1 MKEKIVIDYKRII
14 ASIILLL
21 FIWLFSHIP
30 SSAGTIPIIKGDWS
44 YKIYNVTFSYDSS
57 YLPEDVG
64 FFVVRSS
71 SANNFAFFY
80 SANPFDFTLP
90 VSFYRDDGSSWTS
103 DSHIKGELVDGL
115 YVDCSAIYVV
125 SNSDH
130 SDDVKFYHAS
140 SPSKLTDGPSL
151 TLKKEVVAD
160 ILSGDILTN
169 NKISSEFISSLFP
182 KEAYSPSI
190 GGVVI
195 KKDSFKEINLKS
207 GVGNESHGISGNV
220 NVDKEYQIGI
230 DRYTST
236 GLDLFYNPVP
246 PHYSNSKFD
255 RLRIHVYAQPDIS
268 CFYSDG
274 SVFHPSEH
282 NKTFDFDYINRVNFN
297 CTYSVKRSAL
307 MDLIKTSLSEIDSIR
322 GELADS
328 SDNILITW
336 KLYFR
341 IEGKLSDSNDTFY
354 GDICK
359 VSFNSKFTSH
369 GYDDSPTA
377 TIDYGS
383 FNSNGSSDFDF
394 VASESNESLTL
405 TGSASSG
412 VSWEEGYIN
421 NSGSIGSSPIQT
433 AEDLMGQIKGIPEII
448 SSLFSFMPSW
458 VLAMY
463 SVGFGL
469 LLVLIGYK
477 LIRG

>member
-1 MKEKIVIDYKRII
+1 MKESEFNKQFYISHVLV
-14 ASIILLL
+14 SVVLLL
-21 FIWLFSHIP
+21 LLWLFAHIP
-30 SSAGTIPIIKGDWS
+30 VNASDFPIIQVKAMNWQYTNGS
-44 YKIYNVTFSYDSS
+44 GSFI
-57 YLPEDVG
+57 LPEDFPSNIG
-64 FFVVRSS
+64 AFMIITNDKSQT
-71 SANNFAFFY
+71 FAFFY
-80 SANPFDFTLP
+80 STQPF
-90 VSFYRDDGSSWTS
+90 SSYILEGGNKVTFS
-103 DSHIKGELVDGL
+103 SKSTPYNGL
-115 YVDCSAIYVV
+115 YYQYLSGYSYGTVVDLPE
-125 SNSDH
+125 
-130 SDDVKFYHAS
+130 FYHS
-140 SPSKLTDGPSL
+140 SFAKGYIDKSVQEAID
-151 TLKKEVVAD
+151 D
-160 ILSGDILTN
+160 IVNGSILTN
-169 NKISSEFISSLFP
+169 GKMDLSEILP
-182 KEAYSPSI
+182 KEVYSPSI

-207 GVGNESHGISGNV
+207 GVGSEAHGISGNV
-220 NVDKEYQIGI
+220 NIDKEYQIGI

-274 SVFHPSEH
+274 SIFHPSEH

-307 MDLIKTSLSEIDSIR
+307 MDLIKTSLSEINSIR

-341 IEGKLSDSNDTFY
+341 IEGKLSDSNDIIY

-369 GYDDSPTA
+369 GYDETPTV
-377 TIDYGS
+377 TIDYGT
-383 FNSNGSSDFDF
+383 FNSNDSSDYDF
-394 VASESNESLTL
+394 IVNESNESLTL

-433 AEDLMGQIKGIPEII
+433 AEELMGQIKGIPEII
-448 SSLFSFMPSW
+448 SSLFSFMPPW